1 MNIYNLHEH
10 SYNQL
15 TSYYDTLSESMH
27 ALRTEINSLI
37 VGKTQGPFV
46 IHWLGPK
53 LPGENKLPELSPDC
67 KIIDVGCANGDNL
80 VVFTELGFHNLEG
93 LDISP
98 EMVSYAKAKTN
109 AHVQVKN
116 FNEYHGE
123 SVDMVFAQ
131 AFIHLFPKNE
141 VSAIISKMLSHAKRR
156 VYFSTTVHEFSKEGI
171 EQKDKT
177 DVVRYRS
184 RYQANEL
191 LAIIKQLLDRQASG
205 DFQWRVVYFFA
216 TDTLG
221 KQWINV
227 VFDKINIAAL
237 YNEYGYISYKHF
249 FSESCITNLYNEINS
264 LAQAEAP
271 SNSYIR
277 YQDGAVFDRLEYF
290 MEFLSPE
297 IRSQLTSPILL
308 QLAASCFGQS
318 VNLLKDKCNFKP
330 PGMKAFPL
338 HQDAAAGWKERGYGT
353 KHLTIAISL
362 SQTSV
367 NNGVLY
373 FAPAKH
379 KEGLFSEYQKPI
391 DEHYKNIWNFET
403 VLMQPGDILL
413 FDSFTPHYSNENTT
427 AENRAIIFLTYSDS
441 DEEHL
446 RERFFSAKRKQQP
459 SIDERQTDSKLI
471 RNEFGKWIEEH

>member
-1 MNIYNLHEH
+1 MNIYNLHEQ

-15 TSYYDTLSESMH
+15 TGYYDTLSESMH

-37 VGKTQGPFV
+37 VGKTKDSFLM
-46 IHWLGPK
+46 HWLGPK
-53 LPGENKLPELSPDC
+53 LPGESKLPELNSDC

-80 VVFTELGFHNLEG
+80 AVFAELGFHNLEG

-98 EMVSYAKAKTN
+98 EMVSYAKTKTN
-109 AHVQVKN
+109 ANVHVKN
-116 FNEYHGE
+116 FNEYNGE
-123 SVDMVFAQ
+123 PVDMVFAQ
-131 AFIHLFPKNE
+131 AFIHLFPKQE

-184 RYQANEL
+184 RYKADEL
-191 LAIIKQLLDRQASG
+191 LAIIKQLLSSQAPG
-205 DFQWRVVYFFA
+205 EFQWRVAYFFA

-221 KQWINV
+221 KEWINV
-227 VFDKINIAAL
+227 VFDKINGAAL
-237 YNEYGYISYKHF
+237 YDEYGYILYKNF
-249 FSESCITNLYNEINS
+249 FSESSMTTLYNELNS

-271 SNSYIR
+271 ANSYIR

-297 IRSQLTSPILL
+297 SLAQLRSPALL
-308 QLAASCFGQS
+308 ELAASCFGQS

-330 PGMKAFPL
+330 PGMSAFPL

-391 DEHYKNIWNFET
+391 DEHYKNVWNFET

-413 FDSFTPHYSNENTT
+413 FDSFTPHYSNENNT

-441 DEEHL
+441 EEEHL
-446 RERFFSAKRKQQP
+446 RERFFSTKRKQQP

-471 RNEFGKWIEEH
+471 RNEFGKWIEEY